1 MVAEWLS
8 PVVGFGRRAQ
18 IPQRTG
24 RSSRPSA
31 NSTLLELD
39 PLELDVAR
47 GYLAI
52 GLPLGPA
59 GLTINQFVARR
70 YVATRRRHAE
80 RSQGGLR
87 SVRRLLG

>member
-1 MVAEWLS
+1 MALVCS
-8 PVVGFGRRAQ
+8 QIRRA
-18 IPQRTG
+18 G
-24 RSSRPSA
+24 ADSA
-31 NSTLLELD
+31 TCGTFVETLRELDPLELD

-59 GLTINQFVARR
+59 GLTINRFVARR

-80 RSQGGLR
+80 RGQGGLR